1 MILKIM
7 KKELLEFKNDIGS
20 TLLIVIMAIAMIAGM
35 MVFFAYDFSKSTSE
49 STYTAYIESTDED
62 LSNFLNESTSFS
74 IVDDAEEADIKLTK
88 NANGLDIQFDS
99 NDFTSTKAAEIL
111 NQIVESYNHQLLIA
125 ELDQNDIKKPDTYI
139 NTSTTDTKD
148 INEKVMSVGDA
159 IVKVLLPMAIL
170 FFVPLIIMTPAS
182 SIIATEK
189 DSKTLEST
197 LLLPVSRKETIIA
210 KFLSV
215 VAIGLVSLLLII
227 ATFVITSIA
236 IKSFF
241 DVDVSLT
248 AIDYIEIFIIGLSF
262 LLPVGAAGI
271 ALSLV
276 AKNVKNGQIIG
287 TVVFFMFAGLT
298 QLAGL
303 LKDVSIIKYLPIVN
317 NGLVINQ
324 IANFDQ
330 NLDSLNLVLALVLNL
345 VMAYIF
351 IQKATNLIKNEKYIL
366 PR

>member
-189 DSKTLEST
+189 
-197 LLLPVSRKETIIA
+197 
-210 KFLSV
+210 
-215 VAIGLVSLLLII
+215 
-227 ATFVITSIA
+227 
-236 IKSFF
+236 
-241 DVDVSLT
+241 
-248 AIDYIEIFIIGLSF
+248 
-262 LLPVGAAGI
+262 AAR
-271 ALSLV
+271 L
-276 AKNVKNGQIIG
+276 
-287 TVVFFMFAGLT
+287 
-298 QLAGL
+298 
-303 LKDVSIIKYLPIVN
+303 
-317 NGLVINQ
+317 
-324 IANFDQ
+324 
-330 NLDSLNLVLALVLNL
+330 
-345 VMAYIF
+345 
-351 IQKATNLIKNEKYIL
+351 
-366 PR
+366 

>member
-1 MILKIM
+1 M
-7 KKELLEFKNDIGS
+7 
-20 TLLIVIMAIAMIAGM
+20 
-35 MVFFAYDFSKSTSE
+35 
-49 STYTAYIESTDED
+49 
-62 LSNFLNESTSFS
+62 
-74 IVDDAEEADIKLTK
+74 
-88 NANGLDIQFDS
+88 
-99 NDFTSTKAAEIL
+99 
-111 NQIVESYNHQLLIA
+111 
-125 ELDQNDIKKPDTYI
+125 
-139 NTSTTDTKD
+139 
-148 INEKVMSVGDA
+148 
-159 IVKVLLPMAIL
+159 
-170 FFVPLIIMTPAS
+170 
-182 SIIATEK
+182 
-189 DSKTLEST
+189 
-197 LLLPVSRKETIIA
+197 
-210 KFLSV
+210 
-215 VAIGLVSLLLII
+215 
-227 ATFVITSIA
+227 
-236 IKSFF
+236 
-241 DVDVSLT
+241 SLT